1 MGQKKVLRMGHFKLT
16 LVSCLVYINWW
27 WSKPK
32 LFILGYLS
40 MYFSWKYGLHMG
52 QHVFRKMSFQTLKTW
67 IKKITRI
74 LSILSCPISSSLNKR
89 ITVCDKIRRWPPYN
103 SLLILWITIL
113 LKMITYYRI
122 VSRLTSSLIRI
133 LYWSDT
139 CCIPTE
145 TRVNSLWS
153 EADPN
158 FAIPER
164 KMYYTFKKGENMKW
178 PFATCI
184 FWQILVMY
192 EPVFP

>member
-103 SLLILWITIL
+103 SLFNLVNNYFVKNDYILS
-113 LKMITYYRI
+113 YRI
-122 VSRLTSSLIRI
+122 SVNIFSDKDII
-133 LYWSDT
+133 LKWYM
-139 CCIPTE
+139 
-145 TRVNSLWS
+145 L
-153 EADPN
+153 
-158 FAIPER
+158 
-164 KMYYTFKKGENMKW
+164 YTNRN
-178 PFATCI
+178 
-184 FWQILVMY
+184 
-192 EPVFP
+192 

>member
-32 LFILGYLS
+32 LFILRYLS

-103 SLLILWITIL
+103 SLFNLVNNYFVKNDYILS
-113 LKMITYYRI
+113 YRI
-122 VSRLTSSLIRI
+122 SVNIFSDKDII
-133 LYWSDT
+133 LKWYM
-139 CCIPTE
+139 
-145 TRVNSLWS
+145 L
-153 EADPN
+153 
-158 FAIPER
+158 
-164 KMYYTFKKGENMKW
+164 YTNRN
-178 PFATCI
+178 
-184 FWQILVMY
+184 
-192 EPVFP
+192 